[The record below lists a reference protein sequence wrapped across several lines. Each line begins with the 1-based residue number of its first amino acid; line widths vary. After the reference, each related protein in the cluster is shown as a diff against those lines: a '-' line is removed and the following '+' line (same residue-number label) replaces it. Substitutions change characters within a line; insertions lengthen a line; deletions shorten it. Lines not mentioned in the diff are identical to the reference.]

1 MPSQS
6 TRLSALFL
14 QQQLDAAS
22 SDDERARVRQE
33 IARAKSSASYRQEL
47 ADRYTQQEVT
57 PAGGLS
63 QDVSPRQEVPRGT
76 LGSIMKGLR
85 TLQQYTTLGPALAIQ
100 ESVQEGTPLT
110 LGAIARSGREASRD
124 DLSFR
129 DLAERGGLEGWKAT
143 ALGLGGDLVLDPLNF
158 IAPVKVASMAG
169 RAARLPQAAKA
180 VGLDR
185 AVAAAKDTALAKSLG
200 KHFVTD
206 YGKPQVFIDRQ
217 DDYVRGLGRRQEE
230 TAELAKKLSGFSPE
244 DQRVMKEW
252 LEAPYA
258 GEPIS
263 QFHRTLYGG
272 GRPGVTPAIRDKIL
286 EGASEGLKTTT
297 RRGDNIL
304 DVSREVRDAGIKQY
318 REGIEA
324 KIFQDPNKPKIKK
337 GKIPKSR
344 GDLEGRYVHR
354 LWKEIEE
361 INEKAGRP
369 TTLAS
374 LLDNVKSGS
383 QPRITPAMTGVT
395 KRRKD
400 VGEVD
405 LTQVREI
412 GPGFVKGH
420 ALTGRLIETKK
431 FFKNIAD
438 QDFVE
443 APPSSLVSKKGKV
456 KSPAKLAEYEKK
468 RGLKRVGD
476 SKIYGPLKG
485 KMVPEAVYE
494 DIVGAVGEQGPG
506 KWGRKWQQG
515 VGWWKYGKIVLN
527 PATHSRNITGNLI
540 LAHMAGLAPWK
551 LNRYAQSARSLAKE
565 DEFYKLAKQHG
576 TFLTDTFVGSE
587 VPHIMETAKEFGQFQ
602 KGVEGWLG
610 TVKGKLGSAARKI
623 GKFPATAYQKEEQ
636 FFKQAF
642 FIDQMKKSMS
652 KAGKRS
658 LDALSDEQKKSF
670 ARAAAKAADDALF
683 NYRKLPRIVDKIRR
697 WGVVPFIAFPTKAA
711 SATVKMLGNRP
722 GVLNQYGNMIRAF
735 EPSLQEQAIERSA
748 LPEYM
753 QENWMRL
760 PPNTPFVESENGEPL
775 FMNMEY
781 ILPWAELGDMGERL
795 RTGDWKQGFLGTG
808 GQEPAFLNIPAL
820 KLAASVYSGEDAF
833 TGRAIEDYPGGAA
846 MYYFDQIMPPLLGR
860 QGRELVSSFQ
870 GEGVDPRRPYM
881 QKRSPGAAVAS
892 NIFGLRATPRDITE
906 ARVRKYRSLAYQMDE
921 KRREASS
928 IRRRGATTPREIRV
942 MESDLRKNM
951 DELREIFAKIY
962 ELQHGRPPGD
972 GGGAE

>member
-1 MPSQS
+1 MSVQS
-6 TRLSALFL
+6 LEARLDELRRQRRERELGTAR
-14 QQQLDAAS
+14 
-22 SDDERARVRQE
+22 SDSVSLVNTDEE
-33 IARAKSSASYRQEL
+33 
-47 ADRYTQQEVT
+47 
-57 PAGGLS
+57 
-63 QDVSPRQEVPRGT
+63 SPRQEVPRGT

-143 ALGLGGDLVLDPLNF
+143 ALGLGGDIVLDPLNF
-158 IAPVKVASMAG
+158 IAPVKLASMAG

-185 AVAAAKDTALAKSLG
+185 ALAAAKDTALAKSFG

-206 YGKPQVFIDRQ
+206 SGKPPAFVDRQ
-217 DDYVRGLGRRQEE
+217 DDYIRELSRRQEE
-230 TAELAKKLSGFSPE
+230 TAELAKKVAGFSAE
-244 DQRVMKEW
+244 DQRVMKQW
-252 LEAPYA
+252 LEAPYSGA
-258 GEPIS
+258 PIS
-263 QFHRTLYGG
+263 HFERTLYGG
-272 GRPGVTPAIRDKIL
+272 EHLGSTPAIRDKIL
-286 EGASEGLKTTT
+286 EGASQGLKTTT
-297 RRGDNIL
+297 PRGENIL
-304 DVSREVRDAGIKQY
+304 DVSRELRDAGMRQY

-324 KIFQDPNKPKIKK
+324 KIFQDPSLPKAID
-337 GKIPKSR
+337 PKTGDPMPVDPDTNLTLPGGEFPKFRS
-344 GDLEGRYVHR
+344 DLEGRYVHR
-354 LWKEIEE
+354 MWKEIEE
-361 INEKAGRP
+361 KNNLADLADESRGWSERVLRGASKPRMSKEITGP
-369 TTLAS
+369 TMKRQ
-374 LLDNVKSGS
+374 D
-383 QPRITPAMTGVT
+383 PA
-395 KRRKD
+395 D
-400 VGEVD
+400 VD
-405 LTQVREI
+405 LTQIEEI
-412 GPGFVKGH
+412 GSGFEKGH
-420 ALTGRLIETKK
+420 FLTGRLLAVKK
-431 FFKNIAD
+431 FFNDISDANFAQNVPEEYLGKGNK
-438 QDFVE
+438 VTRPRE
-443 APPSSLVSKKGKV
+443 LKKYMK
-456 KSPAKLAEYEKK
+456 EK
-468 RGLKRVGD
+468 GLKQISDR
-476 SKIYGPLKG
+476 KIYGPLKG

-494 DIVGAVGEQGPG
+494 DIVAATGEKGPG
-506 KWGRKWQQG
+506 EWGRKWQKG

-527 PATHSRNITGNLI
+527 PATHSRNMTGNFI

-551 LNRYAQSARSLAKE
+551 VNRYVQSARSLSKK
-565 DEFYKLAKQHG
+565 DDFYKLAKEHG
-576 TFLTDTFVGSE
+576 TFLTDTFIGSE
-587 VPHIMETAKEFGQFQ
+587 IPHVLSTANDIPQFQ
-602 KGVEGWLG
+602 RGMESFLG
-610 TVKGKLGSAARKI
+610 KVRAAARKGLKI
-623 GKFPATAYQKEEQ
+623 PGKAYQAEEQ

-642 FIDQMKKSMS
+642 FIDQMKKSMA

-658 LDALSDEQKKSF
+658 LDGLSAEQKKSF
-670 ARAAAKAADDALF
+670 ARSAAKAADDALF

-711 SATVKMLGNRP
+711 GATVKMLGNRP
-722 GVLNQYGNMIRAF
+722 GVLNQYGNIIRAF
-735 EPSLQEQAIERSA
+735 EPSIQEQATERSA

-760 PPNTPFVESENGEPL
+760 PANTPFVKSEDGEPL

-781 ILPWAELGDMGERL
+781 ILPWSELGDMGERL

-846 MYYFDQIMPPLLGR
+846 MYYFDQIMPPLVGR

-892 NIFGLRATPRDITE
+892 NIFGLRATPRDITQ
-906 ARVRKYRSLAYQMDE
+906 ARRQKYRSLAYEMNE
-921 KRREASS
+921 KRREASR

-951 DELREIFAKIY
+951 DELREIFAKVF
-962 ELQHGRPPGD
+962 ELQQGRPPGD